1 MRYRRHAPEGLA
13 TLAAACASALVAG
26 LGIADLVTAIPL
38 SGLML
43 GAAGL
48 SVGITVVAGRAWPLA
63 IAALDIAAALVADVA
78 EPMDRVFDLAAG
90 YVGLLLAFGVALVA
104 IAGTL
109 RSVGHPRFALPLES
123 VGAPLALVA
132 VAPLMAQQRV
142 HGDSLETGL
151 DAPASVLVLA
161 AAVVVGAALVVAIRR
176 GGRLRL
182 PLAALALAGLALTLA
197 PLTLRYAYPHPLR
210 VATAFRAAAVAAALA
225 ALWLWIAGRRDAPR
239 PIRRSTL
246 LLLLATAEILA
257 AVLLTH
263 RENRREH
270 AIQLVRF
277 RVAPIP
283 PAALRGTYL
292 PLSYVDQA
300 VDRGAAGDAVDVGDE
315 VQIVLER
322 SDRFLWEPTRLAGI
336 EDAGAVRIRAI
347 VTGAGDPLTV
357 RFPDIDRAPLPTRP
371 ANSAPPPVAVI
382 AVAGNASARIV
393 NLEVERRPGRGWP

>member
-13 TLAAACASALVAG
+13 ALAAASASALVAG
-26 LGIADLVTAIPL
+26 LGIANLVTAIPL

-48 SVGITVVAGRAWPLA
+48 SVAITVVSRRAWPLA
-63 IAALDIAAALVADVA
+63 IACLDIAAALVADVA

-104 IAGTL
+104 VAGTL

-123 VGAPLALVA
+123 VGAPLAIVA
-132 VAPLMAQQRV
+132 AAPLMAQQRV
-142 HGDSLETGL
+142 HGDSPETGL
-151 DAPASVLVLA
+151 DAPASVLVLF
-161 AAVVVGAALVVAIRR
+161 AAVVVGAALVVAVRR

-182 PLAALALAGLALTLA
+182 PLAALALAGVALTLA
-197 PLTLRYAYPHPLR
+197 PLTLRYAYAHPLR
-210 VATAFRAAAVAAALA
+210 VATAFRAAAAAAALA

-257 AVLLTH
+257 AVVLTH

-270 AIQLVRF
+270 AIQ
-277 RVAPIP
+277 I
-283 PAALRGTYL
+283 
-292 PLSYVDQA
+292 VDQV
-300 VDRGAAGDAVDVGDE
+300 VDRGAAGDTVDVGDE
-315 VQIVLER
+315 VQVVLER
-322 SDRFLWEPTRLAGI
+322 RDRFRWEPTRLAGI

-357 RFPDIDRAPLPTRP
+357 RFPGIDRAPLPTRP
-371 ANSAPPPVAVI
+371 ASSAPPPVAVI
-382 AVAGNASARIV
+382 AVAGNASARVV
-393 NLEVERRPGRGWP
+393 NLEVARRPGRGWP